1 MDKIGIVTIT
11 YNSEKVLV
19 PFIDCIIKQ
28 TYSNFN
34 LYVVDNNS
42 SDNTYDL
49 LSEIKD
55 DRVVLIK
62 NQKNLGVAK
71 GNNQGI
77 LKSIDDNCDQILLIN
92 NDVEFESKLLEKLI
106 LAQEKSNSSLVSPKI
121 NYFSSKNKI
130 WYAGSWFDKK
140 RGFLPIH
147 RGMGEIDCRQ
157 YDKVEQVE
165 YSPTCC
171 CLITK
176 KVFEDVGLM
185 DEDYFVYFD
194 DTDFSYRVLND
205 GRHKM
210 IYYPFVKFYHKVG
223 SLTNSFDKKQ
233 YRGDFFIKQN
243 ISNHIFFLKKIGSL
257 FAYTYIFWM
266 FFRNNIR
273 FFVNPRFKKNLS
285 TLLLINKSYFVG
297 LFKKK
302 K

>member
-42 SDNTYDL
+42 SDKCDL
-49 LSEIKD
+49 LMKLKD

-130 WYAGSWFDKK
+130 WYAGSWFNKK

-147 RGMGEIDCRQ
+147 RGMGEIDCSQ
-157 YDKVEQVE
+157 YDMVEQVE

-194 DTDFSYRVLND
+194 DTDFSYRILND

-257 FAYTYIFWM
+257 FAYIYIFWM
-266 FFRNNIR
+266 FFKNNIR
-273 FFVNPRFKKNLS
+273 FVNPRFKKNFS

>member
-19 PFIDCIIKQ
+19 PFIDCIVKQ
-28 TYSNFN
+28 TYSNFI

-42 SDNTYDL
+42 SDNTCDL
-49 LSEIKD
+49 LSEIHD
-55 DRVVLIK
+55 ERVVLIK

-106 LAQEKSNSSLVSPKI
+106 LAQEKSNSSIISPKI

-147 RGMGEIDCRQ
+147 RGMGEIDYGQ
-157 YDKVEQVE
+157 YNKVEQIE

-171 CLITK
+171 CLILK

-194 DTDFSYRVLND
+194 DTDFSYRILND

-210 IYYPFVKFYHKVG
+210 IYYPFIKFYHKVG

-233 YRGDFFIKQN
+233 YRGDFFIEQN

-257 FAYTYIFWM
+257 FAYIYICWM

>member
-42 SDNTYDL
+42 SDNTCNL

-92 NDVEFESKLLEKLI
+92 NDVEFEIKLLEKLI

-130 WYAGSWFDKK
+130 WYAGSWFNKK

-147 RGMGEIDCRQ
+147 RGMGEIDNGQ

-171 CLITK
+171 CLILK
-176 KVFEDVGLM
+176 QVFEDVGLM
-185 DEDYFVYFD
+185 DEDYFVYF
-194 DTDFSYRVLND
+194 
-205 GRHKM
+205 
-210 IYYPFVKFYHKVG
+210 
-223 SLTNSFDKKQ
+223 
-233 YRGDFFIKQN
+233 
-243 ISNHIFFLKKIGSL
+243 
-257 FAYTYIFWM
+257 
-266 FFRNNIR
+266 
-273 FFVNPRFKKNLS
+273 
-285 TLLLINKSYFVG
+285 
-297 LFKKK
+297 
-302 K
+302 

>member
-42 SDNTYDL
+42 SDNTCDL

-121 NYFSSKNKI
+121 NYFSSKIKFGMLEVGLI
-130 WYAGSWFDKK
+130 K

-147 RGMGEIDCRQ
+147 RGMGEIDNSQ

-257 FAYTYIFWM
+257 FAYIYIFGC
-266 FFRNNIR
+266 FLKII
-273 FFVNPRFKKNLS
+273 FVF
-285 TLLLINKSYFVG
+285 LLILDLKKISQHYF
-297 LFKKK
+297 
-302 K
+302 

>member
-42 SDNTYDL
+42 SDNTCDL

-147 RGMGEIDCRQ
+147 RGMGEIDYSQ
-157 YDKVEQVE
+157 YDNVEQVE

-257 FAYTYIFWM
+257 FAYMYIFWM

>member
-19 PFIDCIIKQ
+19 PFIDCIFKQ

-42 SDNTYDL
+42 SDNTCDL

-92 NDVEFESKLLEKLI
+92 NDVEFEIKLLEKLI

-130 WYAGSWFDKK
+130 WYAGSWFNKK

-147 RGMGEIDCRQ
+147 RGMGEIDCSQ
-157 YDKVEQVE
+157 YDMVEQVE

-266 FFRNNIR
+266 FFKNNIR
-273 FFVNPRFKKNLS
+273 FFVNPRFKKNFS